1 LEISILEIRSLI
13 ANEIIN
19 NRNNYADF
27 ITDPF
32 EQFVTNIKK
41 DRNWAIEVEIAAAEN
56 VFKRPIVVYYS
67 DGNIRRRSELSEINT
82 KKGDDGLEN
91 EDTGLFRS
99 TTISYSISPITL
111 LYSGEEIFS
120 GHYNVLLKV

>member
-1 LEISILEIRSLI
+1 MI

-111 LYSGEEIFS
+111 LYSGEEICS